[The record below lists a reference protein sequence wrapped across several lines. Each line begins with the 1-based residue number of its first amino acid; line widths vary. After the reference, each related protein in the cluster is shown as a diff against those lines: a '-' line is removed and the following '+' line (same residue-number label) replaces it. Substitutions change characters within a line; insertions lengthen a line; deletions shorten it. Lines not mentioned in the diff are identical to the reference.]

1 MVCDI
6 VEIGATRN
14 QINISEPVQVPAAVE
29 MWARMVSIAPLLPE
43 NIKIK
48 SVEHYDALSSAAK
61 WTQL

>member
-14 QINISEPVQVPAAVE
+14 QINISRAVPGPHSGPE
-29 MWARMVSIAPLLPE
+29 WSPLLPE

-48 SVEHYDALSSAAK
+48 SGEHYDTLSSAAK